1 MPLWSRRP
9 PFCQG
14 TLSSLGTTDGF
25 TILCG
30 RNNVQNDRL
39 TLKESRNYDIWFHT
53 QKIPGSHTVVIADG
67 KPVPNTTL
75 GQAAIIAAYNSKAR
89 ESTRVAVDYTIIK
102 NVKKPNGAKPGMVI
116 YDNYETAIVTP
127 DEQLVNSL
135 RAL

>member
-1 MPLWSRRP
+1 M
-9 PFCQG
+9 
-14 TLSSLGTTDGF
+14 
-25 TILCG
+25 
-30 RNNVQNDRL
+30 
-39 TLKESRNYDIWFHT
+39 
-53 QKIPGSHTVVIADG
+53 VIADG

-75 GQAAIIAAYNSKAR
+75 EQAAIIAAYNSKAR

>member
-1 MPLWSRRP
+1 MKYIS
-9 PFCQG
+9 
-14 TLSSLGTTDGF
+14 TDGF

-30 RNNVQNDRL
+30 RNNIQNDRL
-39 TLKESRNYDIWFHT
+39 TLKDTRNYDIWFHT

-67 KPVPNTTL
+67 KQVPNSTL
-75 GQAAIIAAYNSKAR
+75 EQAAIIAAYNSKAR

-127 DEQLVNSL
+127 DEKLVNSL
-135 RAL
+135 RAQ

>member
-1 MPLWSRRP
+1 MPHTKSLKDIFRRTNFFLRVGGKRHP
-9 PFCQG
+9 
-14 TLSSLGTTDGF
+14 DG
-25 TILCG
+25 
-30 RNNVQNDRL
+30 V
-39 TLKESRNYDIWFHT
+39 
-53 QKIPGSHTVVIADG
+53 A
-67 KPVPNTTL
+67 NTTL
-75 GQAAIIAAYNSKAR
+75 EQAAIIAAYNSKAR